1 MAHAGKL
8 TTTAKAILCAIL
20 AAVLY
25 ALLTPVS
32 KLLQIS
38 VPPVAEAGLLYLGAG
53 LGMAAILAV
62 RKVRGGPTAEGH
74 AAAGGA
80 APRTDMTSAGAVS
93 SGTLSAGTL
102 SADLRSS
109 GAFSGRLPSLGRS
122 DAGYL
127 IAMVALDMAAPIFLL
142 LGLARSTPE
151 SVSLLNNFEIVAT
164 ACVAAVFFREK
175 ISRRLAA
182 AIAVITCSCLMLSL
196 DGASAVTFSRGA
208 VFVLLACVCWGF
220 ENNCTSRLS
229 SRDTCQIVLIKGL
242 GSGAGSLIVSRV
254 IGEQLPGPAGCLPV
268 LVLGFLAIGLSVW
281 FYVRA
286 QSRIGAARTCSYYA
300 VAPFLGVLLALLIF
314 RELPGAMFWAA
325 LAMMA
330 FGVWLNVRD
339 ARIADA
345 GPQ

>member
-53 LGMAAILAV
+53 LGMAAVLAA
-62 RKVRGGPTAEGH
+62 RKALGGRTAEGH

-80 APRTDMTSAGAVS
+80 AV
-93 SGTLSAGTL
+93 
-102 SADLRSS
+102 
-109 GAFSGRLPSLGRS
+109 LPSLGRS

-127 IAMVALDMAAPIFLL
+127 IAMVALDMAAPILLL

-242 GSGAGSLIVSRV
+242 GSGAGSLIVSWA
-254 IGEQLPGPAGCLPV
+254 IGERLPGPADCLPV

-281 FYVRA
+281 LYVRA

-325 LAMMA
+325 LAMMV